1 MQVETDR
8 GRIKASEDTAP
19 AGGIFA
25 AGDVTTGPAT
35 VVRALAGGRE
45 AAVMMNRHM
54 EGAPLSVET
63 GECRQGWQVSFRSAG
78 TSAAPMSRTCCRP
91 ESVG

>member
-8 GRIKASEDTAP
+8 GRIKASEDHSTSQE
-19 AGGIFA
+19 GIFA

-45 AAVMMNRHM
+45 A
-54 EGAPLSVET
+54 LS
-63 GECRQGWQVSFRSAG
+63 
-78 TSAAPMSRTCCRP
+78 
-91 ESVG
+91 